1 MPKIASGFYKIRYH
15 PGHNDVRY
23 ATLAVPRAIS
33 EAVPKGTI
41 FTPEFTD
48 EGILYRVVAGP
59 GEVELPDWVTDGG
72 AETSAPETA

>member
-1 MPKIASGFYKIRYH
+1 MPKTAVGFYKLRFHLGQNDIRY
-15 PGHNDVRY
+15 
-23 ATLAVPRAIS
+23 ASLAVPRAIA
-33 EAVPKGTI
+33 EAVPEGTI

-48 EGILYRVVAGP
+48 EGILYRVVASS